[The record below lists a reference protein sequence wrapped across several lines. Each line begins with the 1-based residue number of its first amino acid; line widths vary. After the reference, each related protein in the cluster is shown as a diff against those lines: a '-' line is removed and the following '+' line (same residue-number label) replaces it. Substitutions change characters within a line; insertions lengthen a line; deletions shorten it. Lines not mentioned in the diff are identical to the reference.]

1 MAGVKRSREAMET
14 SVQDDTPQG
23 DASPV
28 VSMFEHFKT
37 ELDQH
42 YDRRERVIKASR
54 DITAYSKKVIFALQR
69 TREIGKPLGD
79 KKALGDIA
87 KLKQQ
92 ITDSFQSVAEDLTGI
107 NAYRYQ
113 RQISGGA
120 QEWMEAQLFEY
131 YLVNQAIM
139 PYEEAQ
145 RTMPG
150 GVLLTYEDYV
160 LGLFDMTGELMK
172 FSITYMA
179 TNRRLPG
186 KEGLASALTDMQ
198 VMRAQMEIV
207 DAGHGP
213 FGRDFEQ
220 KLRVTRQSV
229 EKVENGVYTMTVKGQ
244 ERPAGW
250 KPDLDGAGRQPE
262 EIESY

>member
-1 MAGVKRSREAMET
+1 MET
-14 SVQDDTPQG
+14 STNNDGPPQEG
-23 DASPV
+23 SPIL
-28 VSMFEHFKT
+28 SMFEQFKT
-37 ELDQH
+37 ELDEH

-69 TREIGKPLGD
+69 SKEIGKPLDD
-79 KKALGDIA
+79 KRALGDI
-87 KLKQQ
+87 KRLKQQ
-92 ITDSFQSVAEDLTGI
+92 ITDSFQSVAGDLTGI

-120 QEWMEAQLFEY
+120 QEWMEAMLFEY

-139 PYEEAQ
+139 PYVEAQ
-145 RTMPG
+145 QSMPG

-186 KEGLASALTDMQ
+186 RDGLASALTDMQ
-198 VMRAQMEIV
+198 IMRSQMEIV
-207 DAGHGP
+207 DSGHSP
-213 FGRDFEQ
+213 FGRDFDQ

-229 EKVENGVYTMTVKGQ
+229 EKVENGVYTMTVKGR

-250 KPDLDGAGRQPE
+250 KPETDRQPE